1 VVTDII
7 YKIIYFAIAL
17 GILIFVH
24 ELGHFIIAKKSGV
37 GVLKFS
43 LGFGPKIVGKKI
55 GETEYQI
62 SAIPL
67 GGYVKII
74 GENPEEE
81 VSDEDRNKSFSRKP
95 IPTRMAIIVFGPLMN
110 LVLAFVLFC
119 LVALI
124 GFKIPAFMES
134 PPRVGWIEPDSPG
147 QRGGI
152 RVGDLIIRINDRT
165 VSNWEEVNFI
175 VDTNPSAR
183 LRLDI
188 EREGVIVVKELVPE
202 EGKLFGRGY
211 AGLQPEWPPII
222 KEIIKGDPA
231 DLAGL
236 KKDDLIL
243 AIDGEE
249 MRHWLQMAM
258 TIWKN
263 PDRLLTFKVKRGQE
277 ILSFSIRP
285 KAVKAQEKTIG
296 LIGIS
301 NPGEVILKQY
311 GPLEAIARG
320 GRETWELTKGI
331 LTSIWKVIVG
341 KISHRAI
348 GGPILIFQATGWAAK
363 LGITQFMR
371 FMAGLS
377 IMLAIVNTL
386 PIPILDGGHLLF
398 LGIEA
403 IRRKPISARTREF
416 AYRAGLVIIIM
427 LMVFVFYNDI
437 SRFFLR
443 RG

>member
-1 VVTDII
+1 
-7 YKIIYFAIAL
+7 
-17 GILIFVH
+17 
-24 ELGHFIIAKKSGV
+24 
-37 GVLKFS
+37 
-43 LGFGPKIVGKKI
+43 
-55 GETEYQI
+55 
-62 SAIPL
+62 
-67 GGYVKII
+67 
-74 GENPEEE
+74 
-81 VSDEDRNKSFSRKP
+81 
-95 IPTRMAIIVFGPLMN
+95 
-110 LVLAFVLFC
+110 
-119 LVALI
+119 
-124 GFKIPAFMES
+124 
-134 PPRVGWIEPDSPG
+134 
-147 QRGGI
+147 
-152 RVGDLIIRINDRT
+152 VGDLIIRINDRT

>member
-1 VVTDII
+1 MTTTLIWSAISFII
-7 YKIIYFAIAL
+7 VL

-24 ELGHFIIAKKSGV
+24 EFGHFIIAKRSGV
-37 GVLKFS
+37 GVLTFS
-43 LGFGPKIVGKKI
+43 LGFGRKLIGKKI

-81 VSDEDRNKSFSRKP
+81 VSEEDRERSFSGKP
-95 IPTRMAIIVFGPLMN
+95 IPTRMAIIGCGPLMN
-110 LVLAFVLFC
+110 VLLAFIFLC

-124 GFKIPAFMES
+124 GFKIPAFMEA
-134 PPRVGWIEPDSPG
+134 PPRVGWVEPDSPG

-152 RVGDLIIRINDRT
+152 HAGDLIIRINDRK
-165 VSNWEEVNFI
+165 VSNWEELNFVVVI
-175 VDTNPSAR
+175 NPKAR

-222 KEIIKGDPA
+222 KEIIKDDPA

-236 KKDDLIL
+236 KAGDVVL
-243 AIDGEE
+243 AIDGQE
-249 MRHWLQMAM
+249 MQHWIQMAM
-258 TIWKN
+258 TIWDSPEKT
-263 PDRLLTFKVKRGQE
+263 LTFTIKRGEE
-277 ILSFSIRP
+277 ILTFPIKPRT
-285 KAVKAQEKTIG
+285 KEIDGKTIG

-301 NPGEVILKQY
+301 NPRDTIIKRY
-311 GPLEAIARG
+311 GPLGAIVWG
-320 GRETWELTKGI
+320 GRETLELTKKI
-331 LTSIWKVIVG
+331 LTGIWKVIVG

-348 GGPILIFQATGWAAK
+348 GGPILIFQAAGAAAK
-363 LGITQFMR
+363 SGLTEFMR

-403 IRRKPISARTREF
+403 IRRKPVGVRAREF
-416 AYRAGLVIIIM
+416 AYRVGLVFIILLM
-427 LMVFVFYNDI
+427 LFAFYNDI
-437 SRFFLR
+437 ARFFLK
-443 RG
+443 